1 MRRGLT
7 NTPYQYK
14 ETMFSK
20 TLPSLL
26 LAITSLGVYSAAH
39 AAKFSDLQVVQEAAQ
54 AGQWT
59 MTTSGTLPDGTP
71 YPART
76 ETVCAT
82 KQDVL
87 ESMNSSFTSDTS
99 TGVDDKQCPTTLST
113 NTSTLGVATLN
124 CKIPPIKLPGQKA
137 IVVPDVV
144 LKTEFKRTGKQ
155 TWTVKTGNVVTN
167 ITYHGTATASCM
179 AARK

>member
-7 NTPYQYK
+7 TTPYQYK

-26 LAITSLGVYSAAH
+26 LAITALGVYSAAH
-39 AAKFSDLQVVQEAAQ
+39 AAKFSDLPVVQEAAQ

-59 MTTSGTLPDGTP
+59 MATSGTLPDGKP

-82 KQDVL
+82 KQEVL
-87 ESMNSSFTSDTS
+87 ESMNSSFISDTR
-99 TGVDDKQCPTTLST
+99 TGMDDKQCPTILST

-124 CKIPPIKLPGQKA
+124 CKVPPIKLLGQKT
-137 IVVPDVV
+137 IVLPDVV

-155 TWTVKTGNVVTN
+155 TWTVKTDNVVTN
-167 ITYHGTATASCM
+167 ITYHGAATASCM
-179 AARK
+179 AVR